1 MPKQHSSAF
10 EIKAN
15 DQTANSF
22 VATEALDENVED
34 SLRKVQGARGQL
46 GESNDCTSEQD
57 QVMPLSSPSKS
68 DLKLAL
74 KLPQIYSL
82 RQDQR
87 AARTSSRKELYEGGR
102 NDGDA
107 EAASLQDSD
116 TERDSQQIMKS
127 SSDLDCDE
135 SS

>member
-1 MPKQHSSAF
+1 
-10 EIKAN
+10 
-15 DQTANSF
+15 
-22 VATEALDENVED
+22 
-34 SLRKVQGARGQL
+34 
-46 GESNDCTSEQD
+46 
-57 QVMPLSSPSKS
+57 MPLSSPSKS

-135 SS
+135 GS